1 MSHPNDVPAMTW
13 HQHIKDVH
21 AHLKKTNPNAT
32 LKQAMLEGRGSYR
45 AMKDRLYDARKH
57 VIAVSTSEYKKKPR
71 GQQREA
77 LKEKAERM
85 ETRTAADVLAMMRHD
100 DIPRLNFR

>member
-1 MSHPNDVPAMTW
+1 
-13 HQHIKDVH
+13 
-21 AHLKKTNPNAT
+21 
-32 LKQAMLEGRGSYR
+32 MLEGRGSYR

-57 VIAVSTSEYKKKPR
+57 VISVSKSEYKRKPR

-77 LKEKAERM
+77 LKDKVERM

-100 DIPRLNFR
+100 DIPKLNFR